1 MAAVR
6 RVMTNVQFNIVMPF
20 GRCEKGTCCDCVTEV
35 KDEAPGGAP
44 PRVTARLLPTAM
56 RRGGR
61 PSVTSDVDPTPIR
74 RYGGN
79 VSTRSGDLAEE
90 LKQVIRLAGRDPEA
104 LEGALPV
111 LSAFHR
117 VSSAG
122 EMDEPARVHLILR
135 RLIPEYL
142 DRLPAGR
149 DCRAIR
155 ELMTWED
162 EDGESQSLTTRYHKA
177 AAHLVN
183 AATDFGRRQEPRLL
197 AECARRFVALDHEDR
212 IAVTI
217 PAGSGLSP
225 PAAVAAGADHAHPPP
240 PLASAEVSAGIVQVH
255 KNLDYHLLVDLMA
268 DAEEIVILNTWIPE
282 LNILDDALVEALAR
296 GTYVSILMLY
306 PDSEIAQ
313 LRNQALQMT
322 QARPREDRVRRGVRH
337 CLEVLAAIARTA
349 GDDGRR
355 HLRVRLYHSLP
366 SISVYG
372 VDDRAFFSVFLHGQV
387 STKIPQIEVVG
398 QDSLMGR
405 LVFSELET
413 LWETGQE
420 FADLEQWETEL
431 EAMRRRFGLEP

>member
-1 MAAVR
+1 
-6 RVMTNVQFNIVMPF
+6 MP
-20 GRCEKGTCCDCVTEV
+20 
-35 KDEAPGGAP
+35 
-44 PRVTARLLPTAM
+44 
-56 RRGGR
+56 
-61 PSVTSDVDPTPIR
+61 DVDPTLFR
-74 RYGGN
+74 RYGGA
-79 VSTRSGDLAEE
+79 VSTRSGDLADE

-104 LEGALPV
+104 LEGALPALCALHCV
-111 LSAFHR
+111 Q
-117 VSSAG
+117 SAG
-122 EMDEPARVHLILR
+122 VLDEAARVHLILH
-135 RLIPEYL
+135 RLIPEYV

-197 AECARRFVALDHEDR
+197 AECARRFIAFDHEDR
-212 IAVTI
+212 LAAEA
-217 PAGSGLSP
+217 PAGSAVAGGAPGPVAVGTDRSHAP
-225 PAAVAAGADHAHPPP
+225 PAL
-240 PLASAEVSAGIVQVH
+240 PLADEDTNAGIVRVH

-306 PDSEIAQ
+306 PDSQIAR
-313 LRNQALQMT
+313 LRSQALQGVT
-322 QARPREDRVRRGVRH
+322 QARVREDRVKPGVRH

-372 VDDRAFFSVFLHGQV
+372 VDDRAFFSVFLHGQLAV
-387 STKIPQIEVVG
+387 KSPQIEVLG
-398 QDSLMGR
+398 QESLMGR
-405 LVFSELET
+405 LVFRELET
-413 LWETGQE
+413 LWETGRE
-420 FADLEQWETEL
+420 FEDLEQWQTEL
-431 EAMRRRFGLEP
+431 EDMGRRFGIES

>member
-1 MAAVR
+1 
-6 RVMTNVQFNIVMPF
+6 
-20 GRCEKGTCCDCVTEV
+20 
-35 KDEAPGGAP
+35 
-44 PRVTARLLPTAM
+44 
-56 RRGGR
+56 
-61 PSVTSDVDPTPIR
+61 
-74 RYGGN
+74 
-79 VSTRSGDLAEE
+79 VSTRSGDLADE

-111 LSAFHR
+111 LSGFHR
-117 VSSAG
+117 VPHVDAL
-122 EMDEPARVHLILR
+122 DEPARVHFILR

-149 DCRAIR
+149 DCRAIC

-183 AATDFGRRQEPRLL
+183 AAADFGRRQEPRLL
-197 AECARRFVALDHEDR
+197 AECARRFIAFDHEDR
-212 IAVTI
+212 LVDGA
-217 PAGSGLSP
+217 PAGS
-225 PAAVAAGADHAHPPP
+225 VAAALPNAPVATGADQAHAPP
-240 PLASAEVSAGIVQVH
+240 PLPPVHPDAVAGAVAVDAGIVQVH
-255 KNLDYHLLVDLMA
+255 KNLDYHLLVDLMV

-282 LNILDDALVEALAR
+282 LNILEDALVDALAR

-313 LRNQALQMT
+313 LRNQSLQMSG
-322 QARPREDRVRRGVRH
+322 QARPREDKVRRGVRH

-349 GDDGRR
+349 GADGRS

-372 VDDRAFFSVFLHGQV
+372 VDDRAFFSVFLHGKL
-387 STKIPQIEVVG
+387 STKSPQIEVLG
-398 QDSLMGR
+398 QDTLMGR
-405 LVFSELET
+405 LVFGELET

-420 FADLEQWETEL
+420 FADLEHWETEL
-431 EAMRRRFGLEP
+431 ADMARRLGLPT

>member
-1 MAAVR
+1 VSDPA
-6 RVMTNVQFNIVMPF
+6 
-20 GRCEKGTCCDCVTEV
+20 
-35 KDEAPGGAP
+35 
-44 PRVTARLLPTAM
+44 LS
-56 RRGGR
+56 R
-61 PSVTSDVDPTPIR
+61 PSADAAGVFSVSPDIDPTLFR
-74 RYGGN
+74 RYGGA
-79 VSTRSGDLAEE
+79 VSTRSGDLADE

-104 LEGALPV
+104 LEGALPA
-111 LSAFHR
+111 LCGLHR
-117 VSSAG
+117 VRSAG
-122 EMDEPARVHLILR
+122 ELDEPARVHCILH

-197 AECARRFVALDHEDR
+197 AECARRFIAFDHEDR
-212 IAVTI
+212 L
-217 PAGSGLSP
+217 AG
-225 PAAVAAGADHAHPPP
+225 AAPAGADVVPAPALVAVGADQTHAPP
-240 PLASAEVSAGIVQVH
+240 PLPLADADADAGIVRVH

-268 DAEEIVILNTWIPE
+268 EADEIVILNTWIPE

-306 PDSEIAQ
+306 PDSQIAQ
-313 LRNQALQMT
+313 LRSQALQGST
-322 QARPREDRVRRGVRH
+322 QARLREDRVRPGVRH
-337 CLEVLAAIARTA
+337 CLEVLAAIARAA

-372 VDDRAFFSVFLHGQV
+372 VDDRAFFSVFLHGQLAV
-387 STKIPQIEVVG
+387 KSPQIEVQG
-398 QDSLMGR
+398 QESLMGR
-405 LVFSELET
+405 LVFRELET
-413 LWETGQE
+413 LWETGHE
-420 FADLEQWETEL
+420 FEDLDQWQTEL
-431 EAMRRRFGLEP
+431 EDMGRRFGIVS